1 MISLFFISTF
11 FTSIFSQKFCV
22 NCRFYVK
29 SPLCSNA
36 FAKCSAFPEKSD
48 NQLNYLISGK
58 RKIDYK
64 YCYYARENEDL
75 CGLNGKSYM
84 EKINLCSKSK
94 KE

>member
-1 MISLFFISTF
+1 MLFLFFMSTF

-29 SPLCSNA
+29 SPICSNA

-64 YCYYARENEDL
+64 HYLLIIYFFCLPMLWCLLRQGHLQGQAYVH
-75 CGLNGKSYM
+75 
-84 EKINLCSKSK
+84 
-94 KE
+94 